1 MKMKY
6 SVDYL
11 IKAHTHCYSHR
22 EEVLASEV
30 CACFYCQNTFAP
42 NEIKEWFEESD
53 GGMTAVCPKCNI
65 DSVLGSKSGLP
76 ITDKEFLDEM
86 TEYFFS

>member
-1 MKMKY
+1 MKY
-6 SVDYL
+6 SIDFL
-11 IKAHTHCYSHR
+11 LKAHNHCHSHKV
-22 EEVLASEV
+22 EVLASEMCV
-30 CACFYCQNTFAP
+30 CFYCQNTFSP

-53 GGMTAVCPKCNI
+53 GRVTAVCPKCNI

-76 ITDKEFLDEM
+76 LTDKEFIDEM